1 MNKDF
6 KHETHRIQYK
16 YKHFKHNHIEFHKEY
31 IYKISNTNHIEYY
44 REYIYKDFKHK
55 FAFKKNIK
63 T

>member
-6 KHETHRIQYK
+6 KHKPHRIEYK

-55 FAFKKNIK
+55 FA
-63 T
+63 